1 MKGVNVKLL
10 VMSESTTG
18 KQPLDKR
25 IMKRCLVETL
35 LTGGAAPGS
44 YEISLNLVD
53 DGEMRRLNHEH
64 RGLNRTTDVLSF
76 PQYESFDEIMPGPDG
91 DTILG
96 DIVISLETLDRRC
109 RMRGEDRGH
118 EMVGLLVHGALHLIG
133 YDHSAVSARREM
145 RRLEDRVVDTILD
158 KAL

>member
-1 MKGVNVKLL
+1 
-10 VMSESTTG
+10 
-18 KQPLDKR
+18 
-25 IMKRCLVETL
+25 MKRCLVETL
-35 LTGGAAPGS
+35 LTGGAVPGS
-44 YEISLNLVD
+44 YEISLDLVD

-118 EMVGLLVHGALHLIG
+118 EMVGLLVHGALHLLG
-133 YDHSAVSARREM
+133 YDHSAVSGRREM
-145 RRLEDRVVDTILD
+145 HRLEDRVVDTILD